1 MVNIAMPCGF
11 MCNAVKEI
19 EIKCGKEKET
29 KRPVGP
35 EEPITDERQNSRASC
50 AVDLQNHST
59 DNVNKV
65 QTRTNNMTLV
75 IMFRV

>member
-1 MVNIAMPCGF
+1 

-50 AVDLQNHST
+50 AVDLQNDST
-59 DNVNKV
+59 DHVNEC
-65 QTRTNNMTLV
+65 QTRTSNRTLV
-75 IMFRV
+75 MMFRV